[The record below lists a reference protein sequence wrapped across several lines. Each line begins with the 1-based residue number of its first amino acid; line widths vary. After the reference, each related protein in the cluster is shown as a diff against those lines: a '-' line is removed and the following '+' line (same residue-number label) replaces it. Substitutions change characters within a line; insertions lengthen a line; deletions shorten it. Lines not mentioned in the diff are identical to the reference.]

1 MKIKAAIVGSGFA
14 ADIHADGYEKCSLRS
29 PTASP
34 YGIDAE
40 IVAVTSP
47 TETHVKSFADRFGI
61 TDYYTDYNEMLKRDD
76 IDIVSV
82 CVPNYLHHDVSVA
95 VASAGKNIVC
105 EKPLAVTL
113 EEADNMIR
121 VAEQHGVKLF
131 YAENWL
137 FAPAMVRV
145 AEIVKSGA
153 IGDVLYFK
161 AKEAHGGSHSQYALK
176 KKYCGGGCLIH
187 MAIHPIGYG
196 LALKEGVKPARV
208 YAETSGGGENN
219 ILHPHCEGEDFS
231 VLIIDFEDGTRG
243 LIDANYITKGG
254 LDDIV
259 EIYGS
264 KGTIKADFS
273 KGSPIK
279 VFSLEGYDYAVE
291 KAEMTTGW
299 TFPTPDEKWSLGY
312 PNEIA
317 HFVECLIEN
326 KEPIFGSDGKGGRD
340 ALQIVMAGYESAQ
353 MGKAVML

>member
-1 MKIKAAIVGSGFA
+1 MKIKATIVGSGFA
-14 ADIHADGYEKCSLRS
+14 ADIHADGYEKC
-29 PTASP
+29 
-34 YGIDAE
+34 IDAE
-40 IVAVTSP
+40 LIAVASP
-47 TETHVKSFADRFGI
+47 TEAHVKAFADRYEI
-61 TDYYTDYNEMLKRDD
+61 KDYYTDYNEMLKRDD

-95 VASAGKNIVC
+95 VTSAGKNIVC

-121 VAEQHGVKLF
+121 VAEQHSVKLF

-196 LALKEGVKPARV
+196 LALKEGIKPKRV

-243 LIDANYITKGG
+243 FIDANYITKGG

-273 KGSPIK
+273 QGSPIK

-291 KAEMTTGW
+291 KAEITTGW

-326 KEPIFGSDGKGGRD
+326 KEPIFGSDGRGGRD
-340 ALQIVMAGYESAQ
+340 ALHIVMAGYESAQ